1 AAHVDH
7 DERGELAAARGR
19 ASRGEGP
26 VPVAHPGDERRD
38 RDRQDLGRE
47 GLVPEDLAR
56 AEAQQV
62 EQPEV
67 DDVGDRA
74 DGPELRELAHPRE
87 HALAARRGCRGGL
100 RPPVQVARHP
110 ARLPGVPWPHPG
122 GRRDAVVRRAG
133 GARASGGQALGWVH
147 VAAPVIAVVGGG
159 QLARMMAPAAGEL
172 GVHLRVLV
180 EAPDSSAAQV
190 VVDAPVGVASD
201 EAAIRSLIAPA
212 GATPADVLTFEHEHV
227 PNALLTDLLEHGT
240 PVRPGPDAL
249 VHAQDKIVMRR
260 RLTELGVPCPRC
272 AALPTDPTDART
284 ALAGF
289 LAEVGGEAVVKTA
302 RGGYDGKGVRVVSL
316 AAGGP
321 EQVAEWIEAAAA
333 GGPELLVE
341 EKVPFTRELAVR
353 VARRPSGGAEG
364 GGEERTW
371 PVVGSIQRDG
381 VCAGGVAPAPGLT
394 DAEAERARDA
404 AVRIAEGLGVTGVLA
419 VEMFE
424 VAGEDG
430 PRVLVNELAMRP
442 HNSGH
447 WTIDG
452 AVTSQFEQH
461 LRAVLDLPL
470 GDTAPTAR
478 WTVMANVLGSTLD
491 ELTDA
496 LPAVLAAYPDAKVNL
511 YGKGVRPGRKLGHV
525 NVSGD
530 DLDEV
535 RRRALAAA
543 AVLRGEDPEGTPN
556 EERA

>member
-1 AAHVDH
+1 
-7 DERGELAAARGR
+7 
-19 ASRGEGP
+19 
-26 VPVAHPGDERRD
+26 
-38 RDRQDLGRE
+38 
-47 GLVPEDLAR
+47 
-56 AEAQQV
+56 
-62 EQPEV
+62 
-67 DDVGDRA
+67 
-74 DGPELRELAHPRE
+74 
-87 HALAARRGCRGGL
+87 
-100 RPPVQVARHP
+100 
-110 ARLPGVPWPHPG
+110 
-122 GRRDAVVRRAG
+122 
-133 GARASGGQALGWVH
+133 

-180 EAPDSSAAQV
+180 EGPESSAAQV
-190 VVDAPVGVASD
+190 VVDAPVGAASD
-201 EAAIRSLIAPA
+201 ENAIRALIAPA
-212 GATPADVLTFEHEHV
+212 EGGPAAVLTFEHEHV

-260 RLTELGVPCPRC
+260 RLTELGVPCPRW
-272 AALPTDPTDART
+272 AALPVEPAAARA
-284 ALAGF
+284 ALVEF

-302 RGGYDGKGVRVVSL
+302 RGGYDGKGVRVVSV
-316 AAGGP
+316 ADGGP
-321 EQVAEWIEAAAA
+321 EQVAEWIDAAAA

-341 EKVPFTRELAVR
+341 EKVPFTRELAVL
-353 VARRPSGGAEG
+353 VARRPSGGAAG
-364 GGEERTW
+364 TGEVRTW
-371 PVVGSIQRDG
+371 PVVESIQRDG
-381 VCAGGVAPAPGLT
+381 VCAEVIAPAPGLT
-394 DAEAERARDA
+394 DDEAERARAA

-424 VAGEDG
+424 VAGQDG

-478 WTVMANVLGSTLD
+478 WTVMANVLGSTLG

-496 LPAVLAAYPDAKVNL
+496 LPDVLGAFPDARVNL

-543 AVLRGEDPEGTPN
+543 AILRGERPASTPN

>member
-1 AAHVDH
+1 M
-7 DERGELAAARGR
+7 
-19 ASRGEGP
+19 
-26 VPVAHPGDERRD
+26 
-38 RDRQDLGRE
+38 
-47 GLVPEDLAR
+47 
-56 AEAQQV
+56 
-62 EQPEV
+62 
-67 DDVGDRA
+67 
-74 DGPELRELAHPRE
+74 
-87 HALAARRGCRGGL
+87 
-100 RPPVQVARHP
+100 
-110 ARLPGVPWPHPG
+110 
-122 GRRDAVVRRAG
+122 
-133 GARASGGQALGWVH
+133 
-147 VAAPVIAVVGGG
+147 AAPVIAVVGGG

-180 EAPDSSAAQV
+180 EGPESSAAQV
-190 VVDAPVGVASD
+190 VVDAPVGAASD
-201 EAAIRSLIAPA
+201 ENAIRALIAPA
-212 GATPADVLTFEHEHV
+212 EGGPAAVLTFEHEHV

-260 RLTELGVPCPRC
+260 RLTELGVPCPRW
-272 AALPTDPTDART
+272 AALPVEPAAARA
-284 ALAGF
+284 ALVEF

-302 RGGYDGKGVRVVSL
+302 RGGYDGKGVRVVSV
-316 AAGGP
+316 ADGGP
-321 EQVAEWIEAAAA
+321 EQVAEWIDAAAA

-341 EKVPFTRELAVR
+341 EKVPFTRELAVL
-353 VARRPSGGAEG
+353 VARRPSGGAAG
-364 GGEERTW
+364 TGEVRTW
-371 PVVGSIQRDG
+371 PVVESIQRDG
-381 VCAGGVAPAPGLT
+381 VCAEVIAPAPGLT
-394 DAEAERARDA
+394 DDEAERARAA

-424 VAGEDG
+424 VAGQDG

-478 WTVMANVLGSTLD
+478 WTVMANVLGSTLG

-496 LPAVLAAYPDAKVNL
+496 LPDVLGAFPDARVNL

-543 AVLRGEDPEGTPN
+543 AILRGERPASTPN